1 MSSFSPLRKIA
12 VFIVV
17 LAAVISGLYV
27 QQIAQTGKQL
37 RSETISQAELRAH
50 QLTGSVAEQ
59 VAILIRYID
68 FAALELAESY
78 AHNTATEFAA
88 KAPTISQR
96 FPEQSLLQVAVI
108 DADGYLRYS
117 NLGFKEA
124 LYLGDREHFKAH
136 LNVAEDK
143 LFISKPVL
151 GRVSQQWSIQ
161 FTRPIRQQGRLL
173 GVIVLSLSPDYL
185 HRSLASLH
193 LAADDSI
200 GIFRQS
206 GEYLARNRDQEA
218 AMGKHV
224 GPNRPFIS
232 PDAKASGSFQATA
245 NFDGIKRLFQWQ
257 RLADY
262 PITITLGIGE
272 KSLLGP
278 VDREIATYRQN
289 TIVGLIGY
297 WLFTFA
303 LIALL
308 LRLDNQQK
316 RERAQAD
323 SLRRDEAR
331 LRAIY
336 DVMPFGISVTDRQG
350 HIVDANAS
358 AETLLG
364 ISKAEHLERD
374 YDSKKWTLLR
384 PDGSRMPTEEYPG
397 VRALNEG
404 VLVRDSEMQ
413 VLTPH
418 GSVWLSVSAV
428 PMDHPDFG
436 VMIAYTDI
444 TRRRDAEAALRQ
456 AHQLLN
462 EAVSSITEGF
472 TIYDTNDRL
481 VICNEAY
488 RDFYHASRD
497 LIVPG
502 ASFEEIIRQGAER
515 GQYKEAVGRIDGWVA
530 ARVRQHQLAN
540 GQHIEQAL
548 DDGRW
553 LLIIEYRTPSGYIV
567 GNRIDITARKQAEAE
582 LAKHRDHL
590 ESLVKE
596 RTYALSIA
604 KEAAETANRA
614 KSAFLANM
622 SHELRTPMNAILGL
636 THILERNCQ
645 DDGQLDKLGKVHT
658 AANHLLKLLNAVLDL
673 SKIDAEQMTLETVPF
688 RFGTLTTNIESLVSG
703 KTLAKGLQLNINI
716 DPALSQREH
725 LGDPLR
731 LQQVLLNLV
740 ENAVKFT
747 ERGSVTLSIRADP
760 RYGQNIPVHF
770 SVADTGIGISPDA
783 QQRIFAPFE
792 QADTSTTRRYGGTG
806 LGLTICQRL
815 VDIMG
820 GRIEVS
826 SIAGGGSLF
835 SFTINLA
842 PADSAAVNPLNAPI
856 SEIDAERQLRLE
868 HAGKR
873 ILVAEDNWVNQEV
886 ALELLREVAGL
897 NVDLAPDGLQ
907 ALALAEKYRYDLIL
921 MDIEMPEM
929 DGLSATRAIRQ
940 LPGQAGVPII
950 AMTANAFAEDRALC
964 LAAGMNDF
972 IAKPVDPDTLY
983 LMLLRW
989 LATEPASSNS

>member
-1 MSSFSPLRKIA
+1 MSALSALRKTAI
-12 VFIVV
+12 FVV
-17 LAAVISGLYV
+17 ILALLISTLYLE
-27 QQIAQTGKQL
+27 QISRAGIQL
-37 RSETISQAELRAH
+37 RNETIHQAQLRAR

-59 VAILIRYID
+59 TATLIRYLD
-68 FAALELAESY
+68 FAAQELGDSY
-78 AHNTATEFAA
+78 AHDTAAEFAT
-88 KAPTISQR
+88 KAPAISQR
-96 FPEQSLLQVAVI
+96 FPEQSLLQIAVI
-108 DADGYLRYS
+108 DASGYLRYS

-136 LNVAEDK
+136 LDGSADR
-143 LFISKPVL
+143 LFISKPLL
-151 GRVSQQWSIQ
+151 GRVSQKWSIQ
-161 FTRPIRQQGRLL
+161 FTRPIRKSGQLI
-173 GVIVLSLSPDYL
+173 GVLVLSLAPEYL
-185 HRSLASLH
+185 HHSLAALTLST
-193 LAADDSI
+193 DDSI
-200 GIFRQS
+200 AIFRQS
-206 GEYLARNRDQEA
+206 GEYLARNRGQEQA
-218 AMGKHV
+218 LGKTV
-224 GPNRPFIS
+224 GPNRPFVGARS
-232 PDAKASGSFQATA
+232 ATTGSFEDIAH
-245 NFDGIKRLFQWQ
+245 FDGVKRLFHWQ
-257 RLADY
+257 SLNDF
-262 PITITLGIGE
+262 PITVVLGIAE
-272 KSLLGP
+272 NTLLAP
-278 VDREIATYRQN
+278 VDRETRAFRRSAIA
-289 TIVGLIGY
+289 GLLGF
-297 WLFTFA
+297 WLFVIT
-303 LIALL
+303 LVTLL
-308 LRLDNQQK
+308 LKLDSQRMREQQ
-316 RERAQAD
+316 QAAA
-323 SLRRDEAR
+323 LRRDEAR

-336 DVMPFGISVTDRQG
+336 EVMPFGILVTDRDG
-350 HIVDANAS
+350 HVVDCNAS
-358 AETLLG
+358 AEALLG
-364 ISKAEHLERD
+364 VSKEEHLGRD
-374 YDSKKWTLLR
+374 QDSREWTLLN
-384 PDGSRMPTEEYPG
+384 PDGSLMAVAEHPG
-397 VRALNEG
+397 MQTLKAG
-404 VLVRDSEMQ
+404 VAVRDVELQ
-413 VLTPH
+413 AITPT
-418 GSVWLSVSAV
+418 GKVWLSVSAV
-428 PMDHPDFG
+428 PMNHPDFG
-436 VMIAYTDI
+436 VMIAYIDI
-444 TRRRDAEAALRQ
+444 TQRRAAEAALRQ
-456 AHQLLN
+456 AHQLLD
-462 EAVSSITEGF
+462 EAVSSIAEGF
-472 TIYDTNDRL
+472 TIYDANDRL
-481 VICNEAY
+481 VVCNEAY
-488 RDFYHASRD
+488 RDFYQSSRD

-515 GQYKEAVGRIDGWVA
+515 GQYKEAVGRIDNWVA

-582 LAKHRDHL
+582 LAKYRDHL

-596 RTYALSIA
+596 RTHALSIA
-604 KEAAETANRA
+604 KEVAEMANRA

-645 DDGQLDKLGKVHT
+645 DDGQRDKLGKVHT

-688 RFGTLTTNIESLVSG
+688 RFGTLTANIESLVSG

-826 SIAGGGSLF
+826 STVGGGSLF
-835 SFTINLA
+835 TFTINLA

-907 ALALAEKYRYDLIL
+907 ALALAEKQRYDLIL

-972 IAKPVDPDTLY
+972 IAKPVNPDTLY